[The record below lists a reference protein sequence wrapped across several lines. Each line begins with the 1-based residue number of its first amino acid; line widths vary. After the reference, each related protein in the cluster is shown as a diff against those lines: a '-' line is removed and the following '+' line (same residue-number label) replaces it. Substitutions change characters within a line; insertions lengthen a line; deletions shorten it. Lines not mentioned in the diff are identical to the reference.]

1 MFYCIYAKI
10 KKGRPLKN
18 NRNLLFLFIIFSII
32 LLLTFSP
39 ISDPDFWWHI
49 RTGQWIAEN
58 HSIPKADPFSY
69 TANNHPWIAHEW
81 LSDLFIY
88 FVYKLGGFR
97 LLTLI
102 FSLITLA
109 VFVFSYLRCIQ
120 KSRPYIAG
128 MLILL
133 GASASIP
140 FWGIRP
146 QMISLL
152 FSAVFL
158 FLLDRYQETRH
169 LRYLIPIPL
178 LTVLWVNLHGGFL
191 LGLGILGIYILG
203 NFIELV
209 VDKLK
214 YKEPITTTQRVLI
227 YSFCGI
233 FIISLLATL
242 ANPNGIQILVYPFQ
256 TLTDASMQQFIV
268 EWVSPDFHQLYMLPF
283 ALILLLLIVFGLS
296 GSKRISTIKIILAV
310 VFCFG
315 ALRSVRHIPLFVI
328 LIIPILAE
336 QISSLLQTGIPS
348 YKEGW
353 FYRWKI
359 SWVICVL
366 LTAIMALTFVK
377 VTNRQS
383 EVENNE
389 FPKAATEWILQ
400 NNLKGEIFSSYTW
413 GGYLIWKLYPYNLVY
428 IDGRMD
434 IYEDSIV
441 SNYKNIYYTG
451 ADWLQLLDESPTQLV
466 LVENDSKLAAS
477 LTDEKKWKIKYKDT
491 QSILFSKE

>member
-1 MFYCIYAKI
+1 
-10 KKGRPLKN
+10 LKN

-58 HSIPKADPFSY
+58 HSIPRADPFSY
-69 TANNHPWIAHEW
+69 SANNHPWIAHEW
-81 LSDLFIY
+81 LSDLFI
-88 FVYKLGGFR
+88 FSVYKLGSFR

-109 VFVFSYLRCIQ
+109 AFVLTYLRCLQ
-120 KSRPYIAG
+120 KSRPIIAG
-128 MLILL
+128 ILLLL

-158 FLLDRYQETRH
+158 FLLDRYQEKKR
-169 LRYLIPIPL
+169 LRYLIPIPI
-178 LTVLWVNLHGGFL
+178 LTLIWVNMHGGFL

-203 NFIELV
+203 NLIDLAIHKV
-209 VDKLK
+209 KDKAPVEK
-214 YKEPITTTQRVLI
+214 AQRTLI
-227 YSFCGI
+227 YSCCAV

-242 ANPNGIQILVYPFQ
+242 ANPNGIQILIYPFQ

-268 EWVSPDFHQLYMLPF
+268 EWVSPDFHQVYMLPF
-283 ALILLLLIVFGLS
+283 ALILLLLIVCGLS

-328 LIIPILAE
+328 VIIPLLAE
-336 QISSLLQTGIPS
+336 QISSLLNTGIPS

-359 SWVICVL
+359 PWVVCFL
-366 LTAIMALTFVK
+366 LTAVMVLTFIK
-377 VTNRQS
+377 VTNHQT
-383 EVENNE
+383 EVEKQE

-400 NNLKGEIFSSYTW
+400 NNIEGNIFSPYTW
-413 GGYLIWKLYPYNLVY
+413 GGYLIWKLYPNNLVY

-434 IYEDSIV
+434 VYDDSIV
-441 SNYKNIYYTG
+441 NNYKEIYYTG
-451 ADWLQLLDESPTQLV
+451 DDWLQLLDQSSTQWV
-466 LVENDSKLAAS
+466 LVETDSKLASS
-477 LTDEKKWKIKYKDT
+477 LKSEKSWKIKYIDG
-491 QSILFSKE
+491 QAVLFLKE